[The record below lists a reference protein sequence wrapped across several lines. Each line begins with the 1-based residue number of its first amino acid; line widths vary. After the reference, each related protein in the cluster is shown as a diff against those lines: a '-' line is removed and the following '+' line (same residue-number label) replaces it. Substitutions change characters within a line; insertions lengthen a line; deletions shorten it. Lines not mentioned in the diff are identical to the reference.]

1 MKGWGIEMS
10 KITVGNV
17 GNIQIK
23 MDVKDDTYYD
33 AKDPHVSLFRKGEE
47 VLEHLPLDRADSVV
61 GYNKEI
67 TDAIKWVRAN
77 KRELEQKYVELN
89 RR

>member
-1 MKGWGIEMS
+1 MS

-23 MDVKDDTYYD
+23 MDVKDDTCYD

-47 VLEHLPLDRADSVV
+47 VLKHLSLDRADSVV
-61 GYNKEI
+61 GHNSEV